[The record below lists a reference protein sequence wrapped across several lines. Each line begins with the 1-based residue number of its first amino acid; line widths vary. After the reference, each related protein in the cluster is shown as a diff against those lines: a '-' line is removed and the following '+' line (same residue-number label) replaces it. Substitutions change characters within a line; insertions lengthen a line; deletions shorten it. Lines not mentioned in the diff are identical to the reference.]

1 MDEKK
6 IALAFKLLGDAEVPI
21 GEVCEAVGVS
31 SSTLDRYLTPDGKR
45 RSG

>member
-6 IALAFKLLGDAEVPI
+6 IALAFRLLGDTQVPI
-21 GEVCEAVGVS
+21 IEVCEATGVF
-31 SSTLDRYLTPDGKR
+31 SSTLDQYLTPDGKR